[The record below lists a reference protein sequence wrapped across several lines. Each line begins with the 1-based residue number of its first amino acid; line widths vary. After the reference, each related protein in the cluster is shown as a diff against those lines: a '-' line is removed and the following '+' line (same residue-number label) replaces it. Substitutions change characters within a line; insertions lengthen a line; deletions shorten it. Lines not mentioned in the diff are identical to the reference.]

1 MQHLLFLSVLLSQAS
16 LSLNGSQSGC
26 LMNSQNL
33 SVSTTPPAQCWGYRH
48 LQPCLFFFFKSRYL
62 RFKLG
67 QACTE
72 SIQSPQL
79 HIEFSGCVSHTS
91 PQRVN
96 IHGNFEK
103 GLICYSF
110 PSQLWLLPLNSH
122 NLPFSPKTYPTG
134 PCLPLYILVSFDSNL
149 SLQSSGDG
157 RILLQI
163 SVLGNGSATQ
173 IKAILCRQK
182 TGKNLK
188 LLNINQVICSHKSF
202 MQSKHSENMC
212 GPVCLHVHVGLSSQA
227 LLLIFSYFFYY
238 LFTIIM
244 ISIISFW
251 ILQNK
256 LQDQGVF

>member
-1 MQHLLFLSVLLSQAS
+1 MVRLVQKASNLLNF
-16 LSLNGSQSGC
+16 
-26 LMNSQNL
+26 
-33 SVSTTPPAQCWGYRH
+33 T
-48 LQPCLFFFFKSRYL
+48 
-62 RFKLG
+62 
-67 QACTE
+67 
-72 SIQSPQL
+72 
-79 HIEFSGCVSHTS
+79 EFSGCVSHTS

-96 IHGNFEK
+96 IHANFEK
-103 GLICYSF
+103 GLIFYSF
-110 PSQLWLLPLNSH
+110 PSQLWLLPLNSY
-122 NLPFSPKTYPTG
+122 NLPFSPKIYPSG

-149 SLQSSGDG
+149 SLYSSGDG

-173 IKAILCRQK
+173 IKAIICRQK

-202 MQSKHSENMC
+202 MQSKHSKNMC

-227 LLLIFSYFFYY
+227 LLLIFSYLFYY

-256 LQDQGVF
+256 L